1 MKFFACILILFS
13 LHQAKVVSQDKP
25 EKFELV
31 KEDGL
36 IAIYERWII
45 FPGSN
50 PPQEAREVKGEFLV
64 KASMYK
70 ILSLIKDEKK
80 IKIWQTHVAD
90 FKIYPQPDT
99 SFWLEYSYHDIPWPV
114 SDQDHFLEYHLSEK
128 SAGKELFLS
137 FKSRLDL
144 VLAPRQKSVTRMILS
159 GSWRLEQLA
168 PNKVKV
174 TYRILSMP
182 VGIPRLFTDPV
193 IRSNLMSTIK
203 ALTKLAEEPYAPAT
217 ALRPH

>member
-1 MKFFACILILFS
+1 MKFVAFILLCC
-13 LHQAKVVSQDKP
+13 LLMNKVMGQPV

-31 KEDGL
+31 KKDGL

-50 PPQEAREVKGEFLV
+50 PPQEAREVKSVFTIN
-64 KASMYK
+64 ATIYD
-70 ILSLIKDEKK
+70 ILHLIKNEKK
-80 IKIWQTHVAD
+80 IKIWQTHVSD
-90 FKIYPQPDT
+90 FKIYLQPDT
-99 SFWLEYSYHDIPWPV
+99 TFWLEYSYHDIPWPV
-114 SDQDHFLEYHLSEK
+114 SDQDHYLEYHLAERK
-128 SAGKELFLS
+128 PGKELFLT

-144 VLAPRQKSVTRMILS
+144 VAAPKQKKVTRMILS
-159 GSWRLEQLA
+159 GSWHMEQLS
-168 PNKVKV
+168 PTQVRV

-203 ALTKLAEEPYAPAT
+203 ALTKLAEGK
-217 ALRPH
+217 